1 MLAHGGSDLGQAESV
16 GECSRES
23 RADTISMFEKA
34 TSSEIF
40 FTRLCRV
47 GEKML
52 CVSKLSDV
60 WPWFAGKTIEG
71 WKFEVDKVESCCE

>member
-1 MLAHGGSDLGQAESV
+1 MLAHNGSHLDQAESV

-40 FTRLCRV
+40 FTRL
-47 GEKML
+47 
-52 CVSKLSDV
+52 
-60 WPWFAGKTIEG
+60 
-71 WKFEVDKVESCCE
+71 